1 MNTES
6 RKVVCMCVCAGA
18 QGNTT
23 NYNYSRKL
31 PKSRERDDGPD
42 TGGIRMTE
50 IRPEKN
56 LLMSTVE
63 LKQ

>member
-1 MNTES
+1 MWGGT
-6 RKVVCMCVCAGA
+6 V
-18 QGNTT
+18 NTT

-31 PKSRERDDGPD
+31 PNSRERDGGPD

-50 IRPEKN
+50 TRSEKN
-56 LLMSTVE
+56 LLMSTIE